1 MTSIEK
7 KEKQEFLFITCD
19 IMIGD
24 ADSFC
29 NGATIM
35 SKSKWEDQLKEFI
48 NYLTSKDLKKDDQ
61 IRFETEAGFGYVGIS
76 NYEAKACPPEEI
88 AILRKYFGDDDYFGQ
103 FRNLTDFISEKEED
117 DEDY

>member
-1 MTSIEK
+1 MDSTK
-7 KEKQEFLFITCD
+7 KEQQKFLFITCD

-24 ADSFC
+24 ADSFY

-48 NYLTSKDLKKDDQ
+48 NYLTSKGLKKEDQ

-76 NYEAKACPPEEI
+76 NYEAKACSPKEI
-88 AILRKYFGDDDYFGQ
+88 AVLRKFFGNTDNFGH
-103 FRNLTDFISEKEED
+103 FWNLTWFIPKKEEN